1 MSRFVGVAALEHGAR
16 GVENGRADDLR
27 RARPHLDLGPRVG
40 ADAAVGAL
48 VLDKAVQTDTGAS
61 GRYVRSRSVLGM
73 GLGSATMWSRL
84 PQDDGPIDYDALTP
98 RQRVAVAGKVL
109 VMAGVG
115 TGIGLAFVALRR
127 VLGMEGL

>member
-1 MSRFVGVAALEHGAR
+1 
-16 GVENGRADDLR
+16 
-27 RARPHLDLGPRVG
+27 
-40 ADAAVGAL
+40 
-48 VLDKAVQTDTGAS
+48 
-61 GRYVRSRSVLGM
+61 
-73 GLGSATMWSRL
+73 MWSRL
-84 PQDDGPIDYDALTP
+84 PQDEGPIDYDALTP